1 MDSVTPIGI
10 TNYRST
16 NQKFGIKD
24 NDRLRHIYCIGK
36 SGTGKSTL
44 LKNMALSDI
53 QRGNGLCV
61 IDPHGDVAQ
70 ELLFHIPEHRKNDLV
85 YFNPAD
91 TENGISF
98 NPLKAIHPKYHHLVA
113 SGLISAFKK
122 IWYDTWGPRME
133 YILRYSLLTLL
144 CVPDSTLL
152 DVKPLLTNK
161 ELRTEALKYVTES
174 HIRNFW
180 IDEFEKHS
188 PQFRN
193 EVISPILNKVGS
205 FSASVPMRTVFG
217 QKSKGLR
224 IQKVMDEKKILICN
238 LSKGILG
245 EDTSTLIGS
254 ILTSSIQ
261 LATLYRATQPEDN
274 REPFYLYIDEC
285 HNFISLSFADILAES
300 RKYGLSLF
308 LSHQYIEQLDE
319 RIRIAIFGNVGT
331 LISFRVGAIDAEYL
345 SKEFYP
351 VFQIEDFINLPRYC
365 FYIKLMIDSAT
376 SIPFSAQSISFS
388 NTKNASFT
396 ISPA

>member
-1 MDSVTPIGI
+1 MSDITPIGI

-53 QRGNGLCV
+53 KRGNGLCV

-70 ELLFHIPEHRKNDLV
+70 ELLSHIPEHRINDLI

-91 TENGISF
+91 TEDGISF

-122 IWYDTWGPRME
+122 IWHDTWGPRME

-161 ELRTEALKYVTES
+161 EFRTEALKYVTES
-174 HIRNFW
+174 HVRNFW

-238 LSKGILG
+238 LSKGVIG

-261 LATLYRATQPEDN
+261 LATLYRATQPECN
-274 REPFYLYIDEC
+274 RKPFYLYIDEC

-319 RIRIAIFGNVGT
+319 RIRNGIFGNVGT
-331 LISFRVGAIDAEYL
+331 IISFRVGAIDAEYL

-351 VFQIEDFINLPRYC
+351 VFQTEDFINLPRHC
-365 FYIKLMIDSAT
+365 IYIKLMIDNAT
-376 SIPFSAQSISFS
+376 SKPFSAV
-388 NTKNASFT
+388 TEKKN
-396 ISPA
+396 I